1 MANKVKFII
10 AMPQTGSERARKF
23 RKKLKENSKLHEVYK
38 TKDRE
43 KRKLKEGGLSFRV
56 QLKLPNKGS

>member
-1 MANKVKFII
+1 
-10 AMPQTGSERARKF
+10 MPQTGSERARKF

-43 KRKLKEGGLSFRV
+43 RKKSERRRPKF
-56 QLKLPNKGS
+56 